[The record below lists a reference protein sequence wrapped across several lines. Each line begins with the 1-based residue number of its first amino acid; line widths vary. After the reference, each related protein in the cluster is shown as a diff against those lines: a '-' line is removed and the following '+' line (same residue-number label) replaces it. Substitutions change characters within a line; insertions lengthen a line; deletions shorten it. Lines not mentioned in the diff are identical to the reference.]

1 VRRPHP
7 REALERPREALER
20 SRAARARVQLVDHPE
35 SVAGPDG
42 SVTSK
47 QVADVTL
54 PRSELERIW
63 NPEYLERLARTYWL
77 FLTRVSLGLL
87 RVLYSPFSREVVLL
101 RRPFRLLTFRGPRY
115 RAEANRGSVT
125 WPIDRG
131 ILVAP
136 NGRGK
141 GYLRITVERPDETR
155 PTGDEVTIRVSSEV
169 ANFYP
174 AIAAGWLPRW
184 IARIGSFIYRV
195 TQLRVHVIVTNAFLR
210 SLARL
215 DLAPSVVGALRA
227 PAAEAADE
235 LRQTPASGG

>member
-1 VRRPHP
+1 MHLVEHP
-7 REALERPREALER
+7 RSTSTP
-20 SRAARARVQLVDHPE
+20 
-35 SVAGPDG
+35 GG
-42 SVTSK
+42 GVTTK
-47 QVADVTL
+47 QVAAVTL
-54 PRSELERIW
+54 PRSELDRIW

-87 RVLYSPFSREVVLL
+87 RVVYSPFSREVVVL

-136 NGRGK
+136 SGRGK
-141 GYLRITVERPDETR
+141 GYLRITVERSEDDGS
-155 PTGDEVTIRVSSEV
+155 GDEVTIRVSSEV

-174 AIAAGWLPRW
+174 AIAFGLSR
-184 IARIGSFIYRV
+184 RIYNA
-195 TQLRVHVIVTNAFLR
+195 TQSHIHVLITHGFLR

-215 DLAPSVVGALRA
+215 DLAESRVGLLQPGKALETR
-227 PAAEAADE
+227 P
-235 LRQTPASGG
+235 

>member
-1 VRRPHP
+1 MRKRDPRRLVRRHK
-7 REALERPREALER
+7 EVK
-20 SRAARARVQLVDHPE
+20 ARVTLVKQPE
-35 SVAGPDG
+35 SDASTDG
-42 SVTSK
+42 SVTTK

-87 RVLYSPFSREVVLL
+87 RVVYSPFSREVVLL

-115 RAEANRGSVT
+115 RTEASRGEVT

-141 GYLRITVERPDETR
+141 GYLRITVERPTEDDGQ
-155 PTGDEVTIRVSSEV
+155 GDEVT
-169 ANFYP
+169 
-174 AIAAGWLPRW
+174 
-184 IARIGSFIYRV
+184 
-195 TQLRVHVIVTNAFLR
+195 
-210 SLARL
+210 
-215 DLAPSVVGALRA
+215 
-227 PAAEAADE
+227 
-235 LRQTPASGG
+235 

>member
-1 VRRPHP
+1 
-7 REALERPREALER
+7 
-20 SRAARARVQLVDHPE
+20 VDHPE
-35 SVAGPDG
+35 SVAAPDG

-87 RVLYSPFSREVVLL
+87 RVVYSPFSREVVLV
-101 RRPFRLLTFRGPRY
+101 RRPFRLLSFRGPRY
-115 RAEANRGSVT
+115 RAEANRGTVT

-141 GYLRITVERPDETR
+141 GYLRITVERPEEAPD
-155 PTGDEVTIRVSSEV
+155 GDEVTVRVSSEV

-174 AIAAGWLPRW
+174 ALAAGWLPRW
-184 IARIGSFIYRV
+184 IARIGNFLYRV
-195 TQLRVHVIVTNAFLR
+195 TQLRIHVLVTNAFLR

-215 DLAPSVVGALRA
+215 DLAPSVVGALRP
-227 PAAEAADE
+227 PADQAAAQSE
-235 LRQTPASGG
+235 PVG

>member
-1 VRRPHP
+1 VDEP
-7 REALERPREALER
+7 R
-20 SRAARARVQLVDHPE
+20 
-35 SVAGPDG
+35 SVSAPDG

-54 PRSELERIW
+54 PRSELDRIW
-63 NPEYLERLARTYWL
+63 RPEYLERLARTYWL
-77 FLTRVSLGLL
+77 FLTKVSFGLL

-115 RAEANRGSVT
+115 RAEANRGEVT

-141 GYLRITVERPDETR
+141 GYLRITVERPEAERD
-155 PTGDEVTIRVSSEV
+155 GDDVTLRVSSEV

-174 AIAAGWLPRW
+174 AIAAGWLPRS
-184 IARIGSFIYRV
+184 IARVGSFLYRV
-195 TQLRVHVIVTNAFLR
+195 TQLRIHVIVTNAFLR

-215 DLAPSVVGALRA
+215 DLAPSVIGALRA
-227 PAAEAADE
+227 QAREAAAAGDLDKMASATATAAAEE
-235 LRQTPASGG
+235 RRQASATDV